1 MRTFASGLGAPSDP
15 TPTRIL
21 RLSPKAVELLDAY
34 QGDPSWSDDA
44 LRSMTKGSIASLAL
58 VGWAR
63 EVEKVY
69 RAQPY
74 VHDFLRYGS
83 RGRWGS
89 LI

>member
-1 MRTFASGLGAPSDP
+1 MRAFAFGLGAPSDP

-34 QGDPSWSDDA
+34 RDDPSWSEDA
-44 LRSMTKGSIASLAL
+44 LRSTKEGSIASVAL

-63 EVEKVY
+63 ELEKVY
-69 RAQPY
+69 REQPW
-74 VHDFLRYGS
+74 VHDFLRCVS
-83 RGRWGS
+83 RRRWGS